1 MDIELKM
8 VPVKDVFDGYKD
20 KGDDNGVVGYHA
32 RASKITCAVFSIF
45 FFCSSVGDTHGKLL

>member
-20 KGDDNGVVGYHA
+20 KGDDNGVV
-32 RASKITCAVFSIF
+32 
-45 FFCSSVGDTHGKLL
+45 VGIMAN